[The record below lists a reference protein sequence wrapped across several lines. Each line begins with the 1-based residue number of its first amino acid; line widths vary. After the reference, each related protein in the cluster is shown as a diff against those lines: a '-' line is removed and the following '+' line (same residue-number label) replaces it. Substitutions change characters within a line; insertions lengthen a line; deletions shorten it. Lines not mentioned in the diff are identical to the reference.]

1 MSAQFQKLQHQHNL
15 ERAFGIKVI
24 SPVSGHIR
32 ALTEHPDALAR
43 AGYFGEGVEV
53 IPDQPVI
60 VAPFDGRCIRTDHCG
75 GLISFVHQNGLKLDV
90 RFPQSE
96 ESNGQGF
103 QWQVPAQALVRQGQA
118 ILHFDPH
125 VLSKLYEHFSY
136 IVTVHDHPKFNRIL
150 SREHFVQGGSDVLFL
165 IEIKESQA
173 V

>member
-24 SPVSGHIR
+24 SPVSGQIR

-53 IPDQPVI
+53 IPDQSSGK
-60 VAPFDGRCIRTDHCG
+60 VAPFDGRCSSDGSTVA
-75 GLISFVHQNGLKLDV
+75 GLLVLFTKMASRADV

-96 ESNGQGF
+96 DNNGQGF
-103 QWQVPAQALVRQGQA
+103 QWQVPAQALVRQGQT

-125 VLSKLYEHFSY
+125 VLGKPIFTFQLY
-136 IVTVHDHPKFNRIL
+136 
-150 SREHFVQGGSDVLFL
+150 SDC
-165 IEIKESQA
+165 A
-173 V
+173 